1 MSSDPE
7 NKNTDVI
14 KLQKIFIKVGKSS
27 EKLQMNINYHD
38 KQLLILMFYKE
49 NYQLEKEKV
58 MEINAA
64 INKNNNKISNLLDE
78 NIKLSLQSDD
88 AYKFMYFNGMN
99 MASKYTNGLIKESFL
114 LSNALIIRKTF
125 EFL

>member
-1 MSSDPE
+1 MNTDSE
-7 NKNTDVI
+7 IKTTDVI
-14 KLQKIFIKVGKSS
+14 KLQKIFIKVGKNS

-99 MASKYTNGLIKESFL
+99 MAS
-114 LSNALIIRKTF
+114 
-125 EFL
+125 